1 MFYKYVYIFILLVIF
16 FYIKW
21 KLEKKQSNSQIKED
35 FFDGITWSNILNN
48 TDFYRNITHL
58 SSNINYNNNYFSIK
72 TSNIGINFIDSN
84 NDNFKIILN
93 PKINNISFQNEYTIG
108 QYSTPK
114 LLEIN
119 FNNDLVECKN
129 TRTTYVED
137 TQFNSD
143 YEYYSIF
150 KLDTSH
156 VSLKPIQQSFT
167 QINNSH
173 PQYIKLEKKR
183 MMESPSWKATNDWN
197 PIIIPQGNM
206 FNTPSNQHRVF
217 SRGTSGSSDAGS
229 EAVVKEKTEDM
240 NDCVIR
246 GATLCIRDSNC
257 DRFQYYRDQAN
268 KYSYC
273 KIFQFVD
280 GVNPENDVEVT
291 DGANDTFWIKEG
303 INLY

>member
-173 PQYIKLEKKR
+173 TIYIRKNNKLRTLKFINHQ
-183 MMESPSWKATNDWN
+183 TNDLYSLN
-197 PIIIPQGNM
+197 TDFENFDLMTDIPYLLGSIDWCKSLCNSNYKCGGILVGHQGTALGGM
-206 FNTPSNQHRVF
+206 CHMYSKDF
-217 SRGTSGSSDAGS
+217 AGS
-229 EAVVKEKTEDM
+229 EIPFSFAD
-240 NDCVIR
+240 I
-246 GATLCIRDSNC
+246 
-257 DRFQYYRDQAN
+257 YYKN
-268 KYSYC
+268 SE
-273 KIFQFVD
+273 
-280 GVNPENDVEVT
+280 PT
-291 DGANDTFWIKEG
+291 
-303 INLY
+303 